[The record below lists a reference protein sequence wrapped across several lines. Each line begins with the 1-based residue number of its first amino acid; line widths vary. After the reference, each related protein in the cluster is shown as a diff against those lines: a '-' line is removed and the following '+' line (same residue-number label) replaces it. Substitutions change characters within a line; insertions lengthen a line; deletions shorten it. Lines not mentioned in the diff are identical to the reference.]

1 MNTHNVKAAEKTS
14 LATSSMMIR
23 QNKMKTISSITSN
36 PCTPLQKTEDG
47 PSTDS
52 YSAKLAVVYCICTRT
67 FHWYSPQ
74 REKCTKQA
82 TSFGP
87 VYCLQPP
94 LLCRVCRSGSY
105 TSENHTFF
113 ISTSCVCSFVA
124 CSNSTS
130 GFCDSYQSHNK
141 KYQYETMLKFNYDLI
156 NFRLIFKHNHAKHT
170 CWQMN
175 EF

>member
-94 LLCRVCRSGSY
+94 CFAGSAGAVVTPLKTTHFSSVPLVFVLSWLVVILHPASVIPTSHTTKNTNMKLC
-105 TSENHTFF
+105 
-113 ISTSCVCSFVA
+113 
-124 CSNSTS
+124 
-130 GFCDSYQSHNK
+130 
-141 KYQYETMLKFNYDLI
+141 
-156 NFRLIFKHNHAKHT
+156 
-170 CWQMN
+170 
-175 EF
+175 